1 MKIEE
6 QRWSE
11 RKTLTRNEY
20 MRKIK
25 RDADEKGSDAMKR
38 KEKKE
43 RVSGALN
50 EEERGEERM
59 RYGGRR

>member
-1 MKIEE
+1 
-6 QRWSE
+6 
-11 RKTLTRNEY
+11 